1 MTAVP
6 HMFVNRPRQHAVLD
20 PHASDRDNRRWEA
33 INTGVYLVGG
43 VMFVWGS
50 VLFFPAFE
58 SRANRGA
65 WVFFIASLMYIAVT
79 AHDLL
84 EVIRHRESL
93 KGTPTIWERIE
104 GWSAAAYLA
113 GSLLF
118 AVGSICFL
126 SSVGMFTAGAVFF
139 IVGSLLFV
147 CGAVINVLQIIQ
159 ARDLRILQYMN
170 LTAITFVTGSMLF
183 LVASVPYL
191 FSLQS
196 AADTRTVDAFLAT
209 QYVVGSALFL
219 LGGAFNF
226 VRARL
231 VDRGSAARSDHG
243 HAQTM

>member
-1 MTAVP
+1 
-6 HMFVNRPRQHAVLD
+6 MFVNRPRQHAVLD

-65 WVFFIASLMYIAVT
+65 WIFFIASLMYIAVT

-147 CGAVINVLQIIQ
+147 CA
-159 ARDLRILQYMN
+159 
-170 LTAITFVTGSMLF
+170 AITFVTGSMLF

>member
-1 MTAVP
+1 VP

-20 PHASDRDNRRWEA
+20 PHASDRDYRRWET

-50 VLFFPAFE
+50 VLFYPALE
-58 SRANRGA
+58 SQTSRGA
-65 WVFFIASLMYIAVT
+65 WVFLVASLMYMAVT
-79 AHDLL
+79 GHDLL
-84 EVIRHRESL
+84 EVVRHRATL
-93 KGTPTIWERIE
+93 QRTPTIWDRVEA
-104 GWSAAAYLA
+104 WAAASYVT
-113 GSLLF
+113 GSVLF
-118 AVGSICFL
+118 AVGSVFFMPA
-126 SSVGMFTAGAVFF
+126 VGWFSAGAVCF

-159 ARDLRILQYMN
+159 APNLRILQYMN
-170 LTAITFVTGSMLF
+170 LIAITFVTGSVLF
-183 LVASVPYL
+183 LVASIPYL

-219 LGGAFNF
+219 LGGAFNY

-231 VDRGSAARSDHG
+231 VDRGSAAPSGGRS
-243 HAQTM
+243 QTM